1 MPKKIVLLIL
11 NLFDRRQVIHF
22 ARRLMNRGLGENNDD
37 MKSNGEIFLLRQ
49 VLSYRQKCNKIIIFD
64 VGANIG
70 EWTISLLKIA
80 VEQKII
86 NNMNIYSFEPSKYT
100 FSILKSNLEKN
111 YYGGGIH
118 TINSGIGSAQ
128 GLTKFYINK
137 DGVGTNS
144 LYKRRL
150 EGLGIFYDKS
160 ETIQVTTIDI
170 FCREAGI
177 EHIDF
182 LKIDVEGH
190 ELAVMQGAKEML
202 KKQSID
208 CIQFEYGGTW
218 IDSRIL
224 LVDTFDLI
232 ASFGYDIGKILP
244 KGIEF
249 YDKYDQRLE
258 TFQMANFLVC
268 KPSLTHIFPK
278 IKHCMI

>member
-1 MPKKIVLLIL
+1 MLKKLFLLML
-11 NLFDRRQVIHF
+11 NFFDRRQVAHF
-22 ARRLMNRGLGENNDD
+22 ARRLMNKSLGENNGDF
-37 MKSNGEIFLLRQ
+37 KSNGELFLLRQ
-49 VLSYRQKCNKIIIFD
+49 VLNYRQKSKKIIIFD
-64 VGANIG
+64 VGANVG
-70 EWTISLLKIA
+70 EWTTSLLKIA

-170 FCREAGI
+170 FCREAGV
-177 EHIDF
+177 EYIDF

-190 ELAVMQGAKEML
+190 ELAVIRGAADML
-202 KKQSID
+202 KKQAID
-208 CIQFEYGGTW
+208 YIQFEYGGCW
-218 IDSRIL
+218 IDSRTL
-224 LVDTFDLI
+224 FMDMYDFLT
-232 ASFGYDIGKILP
+232 GYEYAIGKIMP
-244 KGIEF
+244 SGIEF
-249 YDKYDQRLE
+249 YDKYDERLE

-268 KPSLTHIFPK
+268 KPALSRNFVK
-278 IKHCMI
+278 IKPWMV